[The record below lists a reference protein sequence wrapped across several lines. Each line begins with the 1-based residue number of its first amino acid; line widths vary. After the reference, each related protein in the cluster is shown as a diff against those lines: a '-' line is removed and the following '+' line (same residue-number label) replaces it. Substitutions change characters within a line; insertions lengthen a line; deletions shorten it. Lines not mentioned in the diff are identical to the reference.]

1 MRFGSAIFAGALC
14 ATGACSQAA
23 DTAGASDA
31 PSQLRAGPLGGG
43 VHLTWRDNSQAEQRF
58 EIERKEPGASFA
70 LLDTVPFDTALYHD
84 ANVMSGVE
92 YTYRVRA
99 KLQSSYSAYSNEASS
114 NTDDVASGGASSVG
128 GASSTSSGASGSEA
142 VAGMSGGSFGG
153 VSASGGVST
162 GGNTPAGGRPPGS
175 AGEGAGGAAGS
186 GSPGPVS
193 FKTDVVPALV
203 KSCGST
209 TSGCHNSDQAVGRNL
224 PQFGPCKVIWYSAV
238 DAPVGAT
245 YTSGPNQGQPT
256 GCSDLDLYA
265 RLTTLHSMLCNAPS
279 WQERPQ
285 YVVPGDLDKSLLYQV
300 IAGDPSMGG
309 TCKNMDTD
317 VRKMPLIDPKV
328 LPNGVE
334 LGAAE
339 IAKIRDWILQGAK
352 NN

>member
-1 MRFGSAIFAGALC
+1 MRLGSAILAGAFC
-14 ATGACSQAA
+14 VTGACSEAG
-23 DTAGASDA
+23 DTAAPTDA
-31 PSQLRAGPLGGG
+31 PSQLQAGPLGGG

-58 EIERKEPGASFA
+58 EIERKESGASFA

-84 ANVMSGVE
+84 ANVTLGVE

-99 KLQSSYSAYSNEASS
+99 QLESGYSAYSNEASADPGEVAS
-114 NTDDVASGGASSVG
+114 GGTSSIGGTSTASGGASASGAAGGRGGGALG
-128 GASSTSSGASGSEA
+128 GASSSGGANAGGTTAAGGAASGS
-142 VAGMSGGSFGG
+142 GGT
-153 VSASGGVST
+153 A
-162 GGNTPAGGRPPGS
+162 P
-175 AGEGAGGAAGS
+175 GGAAGS
-186 GSPGPVS
+186 GNSRQVS

-256 GCSDLDLYA
+256 GCPDLDLYA
-265 RLTTLHSMLCNAPS
+265 RLTTLHSMLCDAPS
-279 WQERPQ
+279 WQARPQ
-285 YVVPGDLDKSLLYQV
+285 YVVPGNLDKSLLYQV

-309 TCKNMDTD
+309 TCKSMDMN
-317 VRKMPLIDPKV
+317 VRKMPLVDPKV

-334 LGAAE
+334 LGAAG
-339 IAKIRDWILQGAK
+339 IVTIRDWILQGAK